1 MKSSL
6 HQFIPVP
13 TDETHLSPAP
23 TITLRR
29 PSRLSVQT
37 NLDEEADF
45 GSPLNPHMSFKRFSN
60 PIQARVYNFLERPCG
75 ISCFLY
81 HFTVFV
87 IVIGCLVY
95 SSILTVYIEQSYSI
109 LFWIECVLFVLFL
122 IEYIVRVWSSGCRSK
137 YRGRH
142 GRLLFMR
149 KAMCIVDLCV
159 IIGYAVLLC
168 IGLSHTQFS
177 IQLVRY
183 VRILQILRFL
193 HVDRRLTSWRL
204 LGSVVYDHRYELI
217 ATLYFCFIFLIVV
230 AYLIWLVEK
239 DETKLP
245 SEDMFHSFADTLWW
259 AIVTMATI
267 GYGDKCPRTYI
278 GKMITSCLCICGVAF
293 WTLPSGIIGSGFALK
308 VEQKKREKQFN
319 RLVPAAANLIQNW
332 WRLVASRRA
341 NLPATW
347 RIYRIETKRPNKL
360 NRHLGSTFA
369 MSGSTS
375 SNGTPRTRSGQN
387 FFNLS
392 SNGIP
397 LDKISWRK
405 IEKAEDLDDNQ
416 RIAIRMLRIIKYHV
430 AKRKFRQAHKPYDF
444 KDIMDENAQ
453 GNLKVMYTLADIQR
467 RLDQSLGLPKAYPLV
482 LSDKDREQLTLNAK
496 VQRLETKLV
505 GLEKQTSRVIS
516 LLEELCQRSIHD
528 GTNTT
533 TNHLSSKTPTD
544 ETTS

>member
-1 MKSSL
+1 ML
-6 HQFIPVP
+6 
-13 TDETHLSPAP
+13 
-23 TITLRR
+23 
-29 PSRLSVQT
+29 
-37 NLDEEADF
+37 
-45 GSPLNPHMSFKRFSN
+45 
-60 PIQARVYNFLERPCG
+60 
-75 ISCFLY
+75 
-81 HFTVFV
+81 
-87 IVIGCLVY
+87 
-95 SSILTVYIEQSYSI
+95 
-109 LFWIECVLFVLFL
+109 
-122 IEYIVRVWSSGCRSK
+122 
-137 YRGRH
+137 
-142 GRLLFMR
+142 
-149 KAMCIVDLCV
+149 
-159 IIGYAVLLC
+159 
-168 IGLSHTQFS
+168 
-177 IQLVRY
+177 
-183 VRILQILRFL
+183 
-193 HVDRRLTSWRL
+193 
-204 LGSVVYDHRYELI
+204 
-217 ATLYFCFIFLIVV
+217 IFLLPT
-230 AYLIWLVEK
+230 YLHL
-239 DETKLP
+239 
-245 SEDMFHSFADTLWW
+245 FQ
-259 AIVTMATI
+259 ATI

-347 RIYRIETKRPNKL
+347 RIYRIETKRSNKL

-369 MSGSTS
+369 MSGSNS
-375 SNGTPRTRSGQN
+375 GNGTPRMRSGQN

-405 IEKAEDLDDNQ
+405 VEKAEDLDENQ

-430 AKRKFRQAHKPYDF
+430 AKRKFRQARKPYDF

-516 LLEELCQRSIHD
+516 LLEELCQRSMHD
-528 GTNTT
+528 GTNMAM
-533 TNHLSSKTPTD
+533 NHLPLKTPTD
-544 ETTS
+544 EAAS

>member
-1 MKSSL
+1 MNSSSHHFMPL
-6 HQFIPVP
+6 A
-13 TDETHLSPAP
+13 TDENSLSSPPRKLGRAVSGAS
-23 TITLRR
+23 I
-29 PSRLSVQT
+29 QT
-37 NLDEEADF
+37 NGFDEETDY
-45 GSPLNPHMSFKRFSN
+45 GSPLSNHTLLKRLHNPF
-60 PIQARVYNFLERPCG
+60 QARVYNFLERPCG
-75 ISCFLY
+75 IFCFLY
-81 HFTVFV
+81 HFSVFIV
-87 IVIGCLVY
+87 VIGCLVY
-95 SSILTVYIEQSYSI
+95 SSILTVYVEQSYAI
-109 LFWIECVLFVLFL
+109 LFWIEFILFILFL
-122 IEYIVRVWSSGCRSK
+122 IEYTVRVWSSGCRSK

-159 IIGYAVLLC
+159 ITGYAILLC
-168 IGLSHTQFS
+168 IGLSNTQFS
-177 IQLVRY
+177 IELVRY

-239 DETKLP
+239 DESKP
-245 SEDMFHSFADTLWW
+245 ASEDMFHSFADTLWW

-293 WTLPSGIIGSGFALK
+293 WTLPSGIIGS
-308 VEQKKREKQFN
+308 
-319 RLVPAAANLIQNW
+319 VPAAANLIQNW
-332 WRLVASRRA
+332 WRLVACRRS

-347 RIYRIETKRPNKL
+347 RIYRIETKRSNKFG
-360 NRHLGSTFA
+360 RHLSSTLA
-369 MSGSTS
+369 MNSNNSA
-375 SNGTPRTRSGQN
+375 NGTPRMRSGHNLLN
-387 FFNLS
+387 FS
-392 SNGIP
+392 SSGIP

-405 IEKAEDLDDNQ
+405 IDKPEDLDTNQ
-416 RIAIRMLRIIKYHV
+416 RIAIRMLRVIKYHV

-467 RLDQSLGLPKAYPLV
+467 RLDQTLGLPKAYPLV

-496 VQRLETKLV
+496 VQRLETKLI
-505 GLEKQTSRVIS
+505 GLEKQTNRVIL
-516 LLEELCQRSIHD
+516 LLEELCKRSNNE

-533 TNHLSSKTPTD
+533 INGISANTE
-544 ETTS
+544 ETTSGL